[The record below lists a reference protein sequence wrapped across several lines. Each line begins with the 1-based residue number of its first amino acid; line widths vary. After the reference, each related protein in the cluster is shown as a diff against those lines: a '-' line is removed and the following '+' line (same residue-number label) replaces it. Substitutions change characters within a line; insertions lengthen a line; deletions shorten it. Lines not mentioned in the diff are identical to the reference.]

1 MDTYKIA
8 IDTFLAETSE
18 CKASGCAVFIGA
30 DIAFQDIQLHTHR
43 NKSELHFM
51 AGHTM
56 LSIPL
61 ASILSIKSWYCGI
74 SSPPSM
80 RSSPK
85 RAAPLPLTLFKNAP
99 VKTEIRRAVRGRPLF
114 KGEQPWPLYQR
125 NKACLDPLNSITNLV
140 IEVGSHTR
148 YSHDSLSGA
157 INLSTPF
164 LQPKIPPR
172 NGVHHIDALALYGNA
187 PYFEIH
193 FLIASIQIGQRLVIP
208 SAGQT
213 LTRI

>member
-18 CKASGCAVFIGA
+18 CKASGCAVFTGA

-61 ASILSIKSWYCGI
+61 AS
-74 SSPPSM
+74 PPSM

-85 RAAPLPLTLFKNAP
+85 RAAPLPLTFFKSAP
-99 VKTEIRRAVRGRPLF
+99 VQTEIRRAVRGRPLF
-114 KGEQPWPLYQR
+114 KGEQP
-125 NKACLDPLNSITNLV
+125 
-140 IEVGSHTR
+140 
-148 YSHDSLSGA
+148 
-157 INLSTPF
+157 
-164 LQPKIPPR
+164 
-172 NGVHHIDALALYGNA
+172 
-187 PYFEIH
+187 
-193 FLIASIQIGQRLVIP
+193 
-208 SAGQT
+208 
-213 LTRI
+213 